1 MGVNVAQH
9 LLSSRLGLQAREL
22 RSCSERLPCS
32 VWPHLMF
39 TRDTSFFAPA
49 QPKQLQLEQRQQ
61 RPKQLKRLQ
70 PRWKRQYVISDALV
84 TL

>member
-1 MGVNVAQH
+1 
-9 LLSSRLGLQAREL
+9 
-22 RSCSERLPCS
+22 
-32 VWPHLMF
+32 MF